1 MWFWSNTCKERREE
15 CDQWLGVVLIKHMK
29 RKEGGMCFNYIC
41 LIRITSNHGKIP
53 TSFLYMCLIR
63 TTSNHWS
70 HSSLLRKEGG
80 MWPMIRC
87 GSDQTHV
94 KKGGR
99 NFTMIRCDSDQTYV
113 IEGGRNVT
121 NGVWSGPHLIIGHIP
136 PSFLYMCLIRTTS
149 NHWSHSSLLS
159 LHSDQWLDVVLIKHM

>member
-1 MWFWSNTCKERREE
+1 MWFWSNICKERRGE
-15 CDQWLGVVLIKHMK
+15 CDQWLDVVLIKHIFFTYVWS
-29 RKEGGMCFNYIC
+29 EPH
-41 LIRITSNHGKIP
+41 LIIGHIP
-53 TSFLYMCLIR
+53 PSFLYICLIR

-70 HSSLLRKEGG
+70 H

-99 NFTMIRCDSDQTYV
+99 N
-113 IEGGRNVT
+113 VT
-121 NGVWSGPHLIIGHIP
+121 NDYMWFWSNICKERREECDQWLDVSEPHLIIGHIP
-136 PSFLYMCLIRTTS
+136 PSFLYICFIRTTS

-159 LHSDQWLDVVLIKHM
+159 LHVFDQNHI